1 MSNSH
6 QEAPIAKR
14 SASHK
19 PAPAYRLLMVLWMLL
34 GAATG
39 IKFTL
44 VIGHL
49 FHLSV
54 WQLAVAAPMGGLL
67 GARIGVRIGAVAS
80 PRWLV
85 LLMVVLAGAAVGA
98 IASTL
103 SWTEVGEISAYVIG
117 GAVGAI
123 LWIGWITWLF
133 VARRET

>member
-1 MSNSH
+1 MNGTS
-6 QEAPIAKR
+6 QEVPIAPPP
-14 SASHK
+14 ASPK
-19 PAPAYRLLMVLWMLL
+19 AAREYRLLMVLWMLL

-39 IKFTL
+39 IKFVL
-44 VIGHL
+44 VIGRL
-49 FHLSV
+49 LNSTV
-54 WQLAVAAPMGGLL
+54 WQLAIAVPLGGLV

-98 IASTL
+98 VAATL
-103 SWTEVGEISAYVIG
+103 SWTEVGEISDYVIG

-133 VARRET
+133 IARRET